1 MRRVKLLAVA
11 RYRFLTVIRSANAA
25 YFILLVAI
33 AVPLLGM
40 FFTLRVAEPDYA
52 TQAPRVLSF
61 AAVGPFLIYGMHL
74 LGLAVICGAYG
85 VVPRRPPGVMPIDPM
100 HLDPICGSEQFW
112 GDAAGL
118 FSAIA
123 SVHLCLVPLLAAV
136 VALSPF
142 PSSLFWY
149 GELLMAV
156 ALLFASACGSWA
168 LRARTTR
175 LSQAR
180 TARSIVVFLILMTVA
195 LLSTTR
201 GQEFRDA
208 VGSLLFARPT
218 RQQLEVVV
226 AAISNPAL
234 LVVAV
239 VSIYLAFIAYY
250 CLDSVRA
257 IDRI

>member
-1 MRRVKLLAVA
+1 MRRVTLLAVA
-11 RYRFLTVIRSANAA
+11 RYRFLTIIRSANAS
-25 YFILLVAI
+25 YFFFLVAI
-33 AVPLLGM
+33 AVPLMGM
-40 FFTLRVAEPDYA
+40 FFTLGVADSDYPVR
-52 TQAPRVLSF
+52 APELFRS
-61 AAVGPFLIYGMHL
+61 AAVGTFMIYGLHL
-74 LGLAVICGAYG
+74 LALAVICGAYG
-85 VVPRRPPGVMPIDPM
+85 VVARRPPGVIPIDPM
-100 HLDPICGSEQFW
+100 HLTPISGSEQFW

-123 SVHLCLVPLLAAV
+123 SIHLCLVPLLAAV
-136 VALSPF
+136 IALSPF

-149 GELLMAV
+149 GEVLTAI

-168 LRARTTR
+168 LRAQTTR

-195 LLSTTR
+195 ILSTTR

-208 VGSLLFARPT
+208 VGSLLFSRPT

-226 AAISNPAL
+226 AAMSSPAL
-234 LVVAV
+234 LVLAV

-250 CLDSVRA
+250 YLDSVRT

>member
-1 MRRVKLLAVA
+1 MRRVTLLAVA
-11 RYRFLTVIRSANAA
+11 RYRFLTIVRSANAG
-25 YFILLVAI
+25 YFILMVAVV
-33 AVPLLGM
+33 VPLVGM
-40 FFTLRVAEPDYA
+40 FATLGVADSRYPVR
-52 TQAPRVLSF
+52 APELFKF
-61 AAVGPFLIYGMHL
+61 AAVGTFMIYGLHL
-74 LGLAVICGAYG
+74 LALAVICGAYG
-85 VVPRRPPGVMPIDPM
+85 VVARRPPGVMPIDPM
-100 HLDPICGSEQFW
+100 HLAPVSGSEQFW

-136 VALSPF
+136 IALSPF

-149 GELLMAV
+149 GELLIAT

-168 LRARTTR
+168 LRAQTTR

-180 TARSIVVFLILMTVA
+180 TARSIVVFLILMSLA
-195 LLSTTR
+195 ILFTTR

-208 VGSLLFARPT
+208 VGSLLFFRPT

-226 AAISNPAL
+226 GATSSPFL

-250 CLDSVRA
+250 CLDSVRT
-257 IDRI
+257 IERI